1 MPAEKRTTV
10 PAPKKE
16 AAIYSDYEAAKE
28 KLTLAIEG
36 GPFYGL
42 LLGPSGSAKSSLLRE
57 LASRLDRHRFQALYL
72 AQSRASSSG
81 LGRFL
86 MEGLRLTPRRS
97 HAESLRALSETIR
110 ALPFRLLVFVDEAN
124 LLGEESLQELRLL
137 AESELDHPLLFTVV
151 FAGLPELKAK
161 LQAPALF
168 PLRRRISLWLELRGL
183 KEDEVAPFLRQ
194 RLADP
199 RLADLPP
206 DVLGLIFERAR
217 GIPAL
222 VEDLARRCLSLGGKE
237 PLSSERL
244 TEVLDACDL

>member
-1 MPAEKRTTV
+1 MPQEKRAA
-10 PAPKKE
+10 APKKE
-16 AAIYSDYEAAKE
+16 PAVYSDYEAAKQ
-28 KLTLAIEG
+28 KLALAIET

-42 LLGPSGSAKSSLLRE
+42 LLGPSGSGKTSLLRE
-57 LASRLDRHRFQALYL
+57 IASRLDRHRFQVLYL
-72 AQSRASSSG
+72 AQSKASSSG

-86 MEGLRLTPRRS
+86 MEALRLTPRRS

-124 LLGEESLQELRLL
+124 LLGEDSLQELRLL
-137 AESELDHPLLFTVV
+137 AESELEPALLFSVV
-151 FAGLPELKAK
+151 FAALPELKAK

-194 RLADP
+194 RFPDSKLV
-199 RLADLPP
+199 DLPP
-206 DVLGLIFERAR
+206 EALGLIFERAR

-222 VEDLARRCLSLGGKE
+222 IEDLVRQL
-237 PLSSERL
+237 LSSVGKDPLTTERL
-244 TEVLDACDL
+244 TETLETCDL